1 MTIKFIPYFIKVR
14 GCINCE
20 SSKEHKKRTGHDY
33 GFDHEL
39 MARCL
44 LSSCFD
50 NGHDLV
56 RPYIDLEE
64 VINHFLPKM
73 DTLSEA
79 EILNIKSHCRNN
91 WSKYKKFYKEI
102 GVDLKPMLSKIEK
115 IKGK

>member
-1 MTIKFIPYFIKVR
+1 MFIPHFIKVR

-50 NGHDLV
+50 NGHDLTK
-56 RPYIDLEE
+56 PYIDLEE
-64 VINHFLPKM
+64 IVNLYLAHK
-73 DTLSEA
+73 DTMSDE
-79 EILNIKSHCRNN
+79 EKGNIKRYCDNCSVR
-91 WSKYKKFYKEI
+91 YRKFYKEI
-102 GVDLKPMLSKIEK
+102 GVDIKKIINK
-115 IKGK
+115 LND